1 MTNDIKKDYMPDII
15 IGTNNVPD
23 SVKNYLEKSNEINQK
38 LIDVTTSFNITN
50 NNILSTLNLIKV
62 DIERITNDLRIH
74 EIDDVSELK
83 KINDIILKMYNH
95 VESLYNDISGRDGYL
110 WNLNIKINY
119 LWIPLII
126 NFIALTITI
135 LKIFI

>member
-119 LWIPLII
+119 L
-126 NFIALTITI
+126 
-135 LKIFI
+135 